1 MRDNCSESKICQFYN
16 EKSVFITGATGF
28 MGKVNGLP
36 ELELKLK
43 STRVGA
49 GRKASEKHQCEKDL
63 GLDTAKEGAG
73 NKIPPSGV
81 DVIQII

>member
-1 MRDNCSESKICQFYN
+1 MNDNCSESKIGQFYN

-36 ELELKLK
+36 ESDLKLK
-43 STRVGA
+43 SPTVGA
-49 GRKASEKHQCEKDL
+49 GREAFEKHQCEKDL
-63 GLDTAKEGAG
+63 CLDTAKEGAG
-73 NKIPPSGV
+73 NKIPLARV